1 MPRLRGNA
9 PCFWVTW
16 LNGFLAVENSHESV
30 SQELAPGDFDR
41 AGWQMAH
48 TAMVNEVRG
57 RWEELGCEVFT
68 ERQNGFR
75 LRGESG
81 TLGGRPDLI
90 ARRGDA
96 GTIIDVKTGKPGVAH
111 IVQVMLYMY
120 AVPRAMG
127 MDGGSAPGPSRNSSP
142 TTCLVTGST
151 VPARATTR
159 GRSRGWSAICGATF
173 WRRRHPS
180 RALRP

>member
-48 TAMVNEVRG
+48 TAMVDEARES
-57 RWEELGCEVFT
+57 WEALGYQVFT
-68 ERQNGFR
+68 ERQNSLR

-81 TLGGRPDLI
+81 ALNQSQGEM
-90 ARRGDA
+90 RR
-96 GTIIDVKTGKPGVAH
+96 
-111 IVQVMLYMY
+111 
-120 AVPRAMG
+120 
-127 MDGGSAPGPSRNSSP
+127 
-142 TTCLVTGST
+142 
-151 VPARATTR
+151 
-159 GRSRGWSAICGATF
+159 
-173 WRRRHPS
+173 
-180 RALRP
+180 